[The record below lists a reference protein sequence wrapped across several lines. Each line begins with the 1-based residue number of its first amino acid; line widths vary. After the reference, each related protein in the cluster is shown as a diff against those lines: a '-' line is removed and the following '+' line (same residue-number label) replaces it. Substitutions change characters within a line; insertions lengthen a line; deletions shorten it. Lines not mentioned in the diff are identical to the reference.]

1 MVTVLYRQR
10 HGYDVRIHSDDHPPA
25 HVHVM
30 KDNREI
36 IIELRGMNIRKNSG
50 FNNREV
56 RKILALLREHDS
68 LIRETWLNMHGPIE

>member
-30 KDNREI
+30 KDNREL

-68 LIRETWLNMHGPIE
+68 LIRETWLNMHGSIE